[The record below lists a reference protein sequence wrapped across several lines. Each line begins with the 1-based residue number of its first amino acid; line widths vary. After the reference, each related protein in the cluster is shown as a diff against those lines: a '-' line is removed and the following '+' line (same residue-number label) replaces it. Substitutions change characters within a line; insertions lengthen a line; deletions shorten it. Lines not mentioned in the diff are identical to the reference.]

1 LYTLTQRSTKGTVI
15 VNNGLKSVLPVSSK
29 QDATAAE
36 PMSLN
41 PTDLQE
47 FINWKKDSLG
57 GYVMDM
63 DFIDDFNNAYV
74 EPEDKDNDPDPEP
87 EPEPEPEPKPT
98 PTPEPPKSIVSV
110 VSVTPP
116 PSPSGSTSNAGSSN
130 NPMADPGEQK
140 PAGSSTPLDTGG
152 NPGENPDVPPTTPP
166 VSGPPQSRPDDEP
179 KPQRVRPSNISMTN
193 EISYFDMLFGEDT
206 DLSKSFSVE
215 LLQNFGFNADEIRQ
229 IVFLLSAA
237 IKANVDPKMIKF
249 RGIGNLLSVQ
259 KLERFVKNGRLE
271 LNVIPNSKNSVMVA
285 SFIKDGSSERFD
297 VPVCFL
303 PRGLSGKYVGKFNL
317 EDKPKKKRGEFL
329 SLEEIKRKH
338 P

>member
-63 DFIDDFNNAYV
+63 DFIDDFNNAYI
-74 EPEDKDNDPDPEP
+74 EPEDKDNGPDPEP
-87 EPEPEPEPKPT
+87 EPEPEPT

-116 PSPSGSTSNAGSSN
+116 PSPSGSTSNAGTSN

-166 VSGPPQSRPDDEP
+166 VSGPPQSQSDNKP
-179 KPQRVRPSNISMTN
+179 KPQRIRPSNISMTN
-193 EISYFDMLFGEDT
+193 EVSYFDMLFEESD
-206 DLSKSFSVE
+206 DLPKSFDVE
-215 LLQNFGFNADEIRQ
+215 LLQNFGFDKGEIRQ
-229 IVFLLSAA
+229 IAFLLSAA
-237 IKANVDPKMIKF
+237 IKANVDPKVVNF
-249 RGIGNLLSVQ
+249 RGIGTNKILAIN
-259 KLERFVKNGRLE
+259 KLQRFIKNGRLE

-285 SFIKDGSSERFD
+285 SFIKDGSSERFSI
-297 VPVCFL
+297 PICFL
-303 PRGLSGKYVGKFNL
+303 PKGLSGKYVGKFNL
-317 EDKPKKKRGEFL
+317 ENKPTKKRGAFL
-329 SLEEIKRKH
+329 SLEEIKKRH